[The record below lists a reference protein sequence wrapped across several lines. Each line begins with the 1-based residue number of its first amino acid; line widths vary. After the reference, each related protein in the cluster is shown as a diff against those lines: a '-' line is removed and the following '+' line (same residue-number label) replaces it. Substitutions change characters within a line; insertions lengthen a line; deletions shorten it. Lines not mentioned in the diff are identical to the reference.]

1 VIVFEKVSEK
11 TTASLLNLEARY
23 TENRVTPVTQ
33 HNNLTPGCAV
43 LIGSHLHANYC

>member
-1 VIVFEKVSEK
+1 
-11 TTASLLNLEARY
+11 
-23 TENRVTPVTQ
+23 VTQ